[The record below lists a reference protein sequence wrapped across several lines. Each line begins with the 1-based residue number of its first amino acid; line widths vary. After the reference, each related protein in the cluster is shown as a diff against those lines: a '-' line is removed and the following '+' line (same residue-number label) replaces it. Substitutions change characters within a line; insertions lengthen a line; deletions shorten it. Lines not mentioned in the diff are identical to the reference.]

1 MISAIVFSVL
11 LNVGEIVA
19 LPPEEP
25 KIEARRRGKST
36 KDRRRGR
43 SGLR

>member
-11 LNVGEIVA
+11 LNMDEIVA

-36 KDRRRGR
+36 KGRRRGGN
-43 SGLR
+43 GLR